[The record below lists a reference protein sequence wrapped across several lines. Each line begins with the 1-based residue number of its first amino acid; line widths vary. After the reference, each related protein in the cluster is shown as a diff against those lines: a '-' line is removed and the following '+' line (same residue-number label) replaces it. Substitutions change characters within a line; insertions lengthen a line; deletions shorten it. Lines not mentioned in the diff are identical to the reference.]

1 CSFVRQEATHH
12 LLLGGGSWTSSSI
25 RSGRPAPNDRVE
37 GEPVILAVRCNL
49 SETQIL
55 LTLTT
60 ASLLLFMVAD
70 NLA

>member
-1 CSFVRQEATHH
+1 MLELFERW
-12 LLLGGGSWTSSSI
+12 LGDRAEGAPI
-25 RSGRPAPNDRVE
+25 NLPAR
-37 GEPVILAVRCNL
+37 RNL